1 MTVQASLER
10 LLTTIVVRSAP
21 PGASVFL
28 DGEERTERTP
38 TVIQKVPAG
47 ERYKIKVSKKGFKPW
62 TKTVEPEDDESVTV
76 EAPLERLLTTIVV
89 RSAPPGAS
97 VFLDGR
103 ERTERTPTVIQKVPA
118 GELYEI
124 KVAKKG
130 FKPWTRT
137 VEPEDDKSVAVEA
150 PLERLLTTIVVR
162 STPPGASVFFDG
174 KERKELTP
182 TVIQKVPSGERYEIR
197 LAKKGF
203 KPWVKTV
210 EPEDDKSVTV
220 KASLETILTTIVVRS
235 TPPDA
240 SVFLDDKQVRGSTP
254 VEIPD
259 ISADDAHKITVKK
272 KGYRSVVQTVTLEP
286 GERKEVQVALKPLFG
301 EIRVSSEPPGAEVYL
316 NGKDMALKTPTRLS
330 RLSPGKYKVTLKKKG
345 YKAWED
351 EVSLGDSGPLD
362 LPKVKLQK
370 AFGRL
375 NLSSSPWTFVYYMG
389 KEIGTTPLANIRFQE
404 GIHKLILKNPR
415 LNIEEEVTVTIVAG
429 EVTIRSIDITGAIK
443 GKLKGQLK
451 IRVAPWADVYVD
463 GKLKGTTPLK
473 PLELMAGE
481 HTVLVKNEK
490 LAKQRS
496 FRIIIKPNQVHSLDV
511 NLLKKK

>member
-1 MTVQASLER
+1 M
-10 LLTTIVVRSAP
+10 
-21 PGASVFL
+21 
-28 DGEERTERTP
+28 
-38 TVIQKVPAG
+38 
-47 ERYKIKVSKKGFKPW
+47 
-62 TKTVEPEDDESVTV
+62 
-76 EAPLERLLTTIVV
+76 
-89 RSAPPGAS
+89 
-97 VFLDGR
+97 
-103 ERTERTPTVIQKVPA
+103 
-118 GELYEI
+118 
-124 KVAKKG
+124 
-130 FKPWTRT
+130 
-137 VEPEDDKSVAVEA
+137 
-150 PLERLLTTIVVR
+150 
-162 STPPGASVFFDG
+162 
-174 KERKELTP
+174 
-182 TVIQKVPSGERYEIR
+182 
-197 LAKKGF
+197 
-203 KPWVKTV
+203 

-220 KASLETILTTIVVRS
+220 KASLETLLTTVVVRS

-240 SVFLDDKQVRGSTP
+240 SVFLDGKQVRGSTP

-316 NGKDMALKTPTRLS
+316 NGKDMALKTPTCLS

-404 GIHKLILKNPR
+404 GTHRLILKNPR
-415 LNIEEEVTVTIVAG
+415 LHIEEEVTVTIVAG
-429 EVTIRSIDITGAIK
+429 KVTIRSIDITGAIK
-443 GKLKGQLK
+443 GKLQGQLK